1 MVGEVA
7 IHGNCDILSLLI
19 KEIGGIVREVVEGSI
34 NVIGEEEVVLDV
46 HNMIYLW
53 IIQEISKQ
61 IGEGEVVKKW
71 RCLSILDIVN
81 IGEVGEGEVFK
92 KWRCLL
98 ILDIIN
104 NGEVGEGEVDVKDAV
119 S

>member
-1 MVGEVA
+1 MVREVA
-7 IHGNCDILSLLI
+7 VHGNCDILSLLI

-34 NVIGEEEVVLDV
+34 NVIGEEVVLDV
-46 HNMIYLW
+46 HSMIYLL
-53 IIQEISKQ
+53 IIQEISRQ

-71 RCLSILDIVN
+71 RCL
-81 IGEVGEGEVFK
+81 
-92 KWRCLL
+92 L

-104 NGEVGEGEVDVKDAV
+104 IGEVGEGEVDVKDAV

>member
-7 IHGNCDILSLLI
+7 VHGNCDILSFLI

-46 HNMIYLW
+46 HNMIYLR
-53 IIQEISKQ
+53 IIQEISRQ

-71 RCLSILDIVN
+71 RCS
-81 IGEVGEGEVFK
+81 
-92 KWRCLL
+92 L

-104 NGEVGEGEVDVKDAV
+104 IGDVGEGEVDVKDAV

>member
-1 MVGEVA
+1 
-7 IHGNCDILSLLI
+7 
-19 KEIGGIVREVVEGSI
+19 
-34 NVIGEEEVVLDV
+34 
-46 HNMIYLW
+46 MIYLL
-53 IIQEISKQ
+53 IIQEISRQ

-71 RCLSILDIVN
+71 RCLLILDIIN

-92 KWRCLL
+92 RWRCLL

-104 NGEVGEGEVDVKDAV
+104 IGEVREGEVDAKDAV

>member
-1 MVGEVA
+1 MVGKVA
-7 IHGNCDILSLLI
+7 VHGNCDILSLLI

-46 HNMIYLW
+46 HNMIYLR

-61 IGEGEVVKKW
+61 IGEGEAV
-71 RCLSILDIVN
+71 
-81 IGEVGEGEVFK
+81 K

-104 NGEVGEGEVDVKDAV
+104 IGEVREGEVDVKDAV